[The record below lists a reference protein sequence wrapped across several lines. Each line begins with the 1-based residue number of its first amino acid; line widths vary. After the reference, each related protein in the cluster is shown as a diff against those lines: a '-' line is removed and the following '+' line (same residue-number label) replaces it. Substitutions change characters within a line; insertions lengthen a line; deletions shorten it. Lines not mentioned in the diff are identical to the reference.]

1 MDVGGL
7 LAAWGLPAGAHLAP
21 LVGGHINTTY
31 RVTLPGQPES
41 WLLQR
46 LNPVVFPD
54 GLAVLR
60 NMAAV
65 TAHLARAAA
74 ARGEDPARTV
84 LSLLP
89 TAGGGP
95 GHQAG
100 DGAWWRLLRFIPG
113 ARAVEHATAPDQ
125 AFEAGRA
132 FGRFHALMAGYA
144 GAPLTE
150 TLPGFHDTA
159 GRYDALTR
167 AVAAAGDDRRAVTAQ
182 EVEFAVSR
190 RHLATQL
197 TAPLAGGV
205 LPGRIA
211 HNDAK
216 IANVLLELDSGR
228 ALAVVDLDTV
238 MPGTPLFDVGD
249 LIRSL
254 TGTTPED
261 HPDPTDVELRPA
273 FFAALAEGFLGA
285 GALGTAERARFV
297 TAGLVITYEQGLR
310 FLTDFLEGDRYY
322 RTTRPGQNLDR
333 ARVQFAL
340 VRALEAHRPA
350 LEQLVR

>member
-1 MDVGGL
+1 MDLGGL
-7 LAAWGLPAGAHLAP
+7 LAAWGLPPGAHYVP
-21 LVGGHINTTY
+21 LTGGHINTSY
-31 RVTLPGQPES
+31 HVTLPGRPDS

-46 LNPVVFPD
+46 LNLLVFPD
-54 GLAVLR
+54 GAAVLR
-60 NMAAV
+60 NMARV
-65 TAHLARAAA
+65 TGHLARAAA
-74 ARGEDPARTV
+74 ARGEDPSRTV

-89 TAGGGP
+89 TTEDEP
-95 GHQAG
+95 GIQTV
-100 DGAWWRLLRFIPG
+100 DGAWWRLLGFIPG
-113 ARAVEHATAPDQ
+113 ACAVEHATAPEQ
-125 AFEAGRA
+125 AFEAGRG
-132 FGRFHALMAGYA
+132 FGRFHALMADYG
-144 GAPLTE
+144 GAALEE

-159 GRYDALTR
+159 RRFDALTR
-167 AVAAAGDDRRAVTAQ
+167 AVVAAAEDRLAATVH

-197 TAPLAGGV
+197 TGALAAGV

-216 IANVLLELDSGR
+216 IANVLLEADSGR

-261 HPDPTDVELRPA
+261 HPDPKDVEVRPA
-273 FFAALAEGFLGA
+273 YFAALAEGFLGQGGL
-285 GALGTAERARFV
+285 GAAERERFL

-310 FLTDFLEGDRYY
+310 FLTDYLEGDRYY
-322 RTTRPGQNLDR
+322 RTSRPGQNLDR